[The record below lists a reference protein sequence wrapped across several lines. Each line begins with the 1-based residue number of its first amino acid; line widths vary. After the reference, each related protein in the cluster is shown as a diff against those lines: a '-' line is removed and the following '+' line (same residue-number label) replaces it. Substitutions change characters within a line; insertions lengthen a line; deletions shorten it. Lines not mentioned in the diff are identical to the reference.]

1 MEKIVE
7 IPGGRGSNAKPSGTE
22 NPVGWGGQTRKTLR
36 GGGMD
41 IFWNH
46 TMCVVKKLYTAQLF
60 IHTVGKH

>member
-1 MEKIVE
+1 MKKIME

-22 NPVGWGGQTRKTLR
+22 NPVGWGVKLGKTLR

-46 TMCVVKKLYTAQLF
+46 TINQTWQKC
-60 IHTVGKH
+60 GKGDVLIKFT